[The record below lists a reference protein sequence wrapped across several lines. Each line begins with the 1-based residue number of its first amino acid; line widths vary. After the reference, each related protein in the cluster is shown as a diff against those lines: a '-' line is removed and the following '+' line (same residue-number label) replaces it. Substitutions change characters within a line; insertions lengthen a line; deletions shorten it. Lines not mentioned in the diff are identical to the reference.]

1 MLNLK
6 KVLDKN
12 GIKHSA
18 VANAAGLSKTSL
30 SHLISENKWPKK
42 TNPDTLKQR
51 VEDYLA
57 ALNITLACDI
67 WAFITDLDSSNEDK
81 DMQKM
86 MISQAAKKL
95 FGIFRD
101 PFNDDVNCHED
112 VFLSSDQR
120 YIRESMYV
128 AAKHGGFLAV
138 IGESGAGKSVLRR
151 DLIDRINKEG
161 QPIRIISPATPD
173 KGRLTAS
180 GIEDA
185 VIYDL
190 NPEVHIKRS
199 HEAKARQMQKL
210 LMDSSRAGSSHC
222 LIIEEAHDLT
232 IPVLKQLKRFWEME
246 DGFKKLLSII
256 LIGQPELKSKL
267 DERMNYEA
275 REVIRRIEI
284 AELLPLD
291 GHLPEYLAHKFNRVG
306 LDASKIFDEG
316 ALTAIKIRLTHVTRN
331 KITISNSYPLVVNNL
346 TVRIL
351 NHAAEIGAAEIT
363 ADIVESA

>member
-1 MLNLK
+1 MLTLK
-6 KVLDKN
+6 QVLDNN

-18 VANAAGLSKTSL
+18 VASFAGVSKTTL
-30 SHLISENKWPKK
+30 SHLLSENKWPKK
-42 TNPDTLKQR
+42 INPNELKQSI
-51 VEDYLA
+51 EAYLTA
-57 ALNITLACDI
+57 QKITWGCDL
-67 WAFITDLDSSNEDK
+67 WTFNTDLDTSEDNN
-81 DMQKM
+81 MQKM

-95 FGIFRD
+95 FGIFKD
-101 PFNDDVNCHED
+101 PFNDDINCHED
-112 VFLSSDQR
+112 IYLSADQR
-120 YIRESMYV
+120 YIRETMYQ
-128 AAKHGGFLAV
+128 AAKHGGFLAI

-151 DLIDRINKEG
+151 DLIDRINKED
-161 QPIRIISPATPD
+161 QPVRIISPMTPD

-190 NPEVHIKRS
+190 NPDVQIKRS

-210 LMDSSRAGSSHC
+210 LLDSSRAGSSHC

-232 IPVLKQLKRFWEME
+232 LPVLKQLKRFWEME

-256 LIGQPELKSKL
+256 LIGQPELKTKL

-291 GHLPEYLAHKFNRVG
+291 DNVANYLAHKFARIGIEAN
-306 LDASKIFDEG
+306 KIFNES
-316 ALTAIKIRLTHVTRN
+316 AYPSIKNRLTHVSRN
-331 KITISNSYPLVVNNL
+331 RVAISNNYPLVVNNL
-346 TVRIL
+346 TVKIL
-351 NHAAEIGAAEIT
+351 NHAAEIGAPEIT